1 MAADTVALSALT
13 LARGDKILVTVESAL
28 PDIIVVSFVHGAKCF
43 QGALLDATKSLNFH
57 TRKSVESFSSS
68 LENSCFLYF
77 HNVCVRQKQK
87 QDGQRCAIHP
97 RHKWSVS
104 REGTKRV

>member
-43 QGALLDATKSLNFH
+43 QGALLDATKRDTEKVAVL
-57 TRKSVESFSSS
+57 
-68 LENSCFLYF
+68 CFLKGLLVLDFAYY
-77 HNVCVRQKQK
+77 
-87 QDGQRCAIHP
+87 
-97 RHKWSVS
+97 VS
-104 REGTKRV
+104 IYLSRVISHRSNQLIGSIALVVA

>member
-43 QGALLDATKSLNFH
+43 QGALLDATK
-57 TRKSVESFSSS
+57 R
-68 LENSCFLYF
+68 
-77 HNVCVRQKQK
+77 
-87 QDGQRCAIHP
+87 
-97 RHKWSVS
+97 
-104 REGTKRV
+104 